1 MIIKNGNV
9 VTPYEILN
17 GTDIKITN
25 GKIAGIGK
33 YHPEPDEPVI
43 DAAGLYVCPGFV
55 DIHTHGGFGGDFMD
69 ATEEAFDNACAFH
82 ISNGTTSI
90 LATTVTVPVDQI
102 TDMLTVLRSY
112 KNRENPTCRILDA
125 HIEGPYISYK
135 NKGAQHE
142 QYLRIPDRDDY
153 SFITDNAD
161 VIKTVTIAPE
171 LDGAA
176 KMTADLKAKGIIVC
190 GGHDDGEKSKI
201 MPVIDAGLSHC
212 THLWCAMSVVAMRD
226 GVRSVGL
233 CELGLIDDRLTVE
246 LIADN
251 HHITGYWFGADSES
265 VADGLMN
272 TPQDRII
279 PGGYEFYRQ
288 WHRYLKDQGVDF
300 IKVDCQGN
308 AAEFLKNDP
317 AAFEKVGVIMDGLEQ
332 SAVENFDFM
341 INCMGMNNLNAHQ
354 HRSSVLLRNSDDF
367 FPNKPEGFREHAV
380 NNIYNAVFTDELFYC
395 DYDMWWSD
403 HADAKRSAALR
414 FLSGGPVYVSDAPDK
429 TDRTPMEPFLAEDGL
444 FRRPVQAL
452 KPTYD
457 CLFGFDKV
465 LKAFTKVD
473 NGYAVALFSFEEA
486 GQTMLSAADFGE
498 DGRWQITELYG
509 GASFSLQPSQAT
521 EVSLAP
527 ADVKVYHLTRR

>member
-9 VTPYEILN
+9 VIPYEILN

-251 HHITGYWFGADSES
+251 HHITPDMVRLVYRCKGADKMCVVSDCLR
-265 VADGLMN
+265 A
-272 TPQDRII
+272 
-279 PGGYEFYRQ
+279 GG
-288 WHRYLKDQGVDF
+288 K
-300 IKVDCQGN
+300 
-308 AAEFLKNDP
+308 P
-317 AAFEKVGVIMDGLEQ
+317 AAGTLYTLGTIKDKNAQKFIVSDGVARLPDGTRYAGSIQPLSQMVRNLVVDAGIPLVDAVRMASRTPARVVGAADQVGSVSVGKWADFCLMDEK
-332 SAVENFDFM
+332 
-341 INCMGMNNLNAHQ
+341 LNVMQ
-354 HRSSVLLRNSDDF
+354 VLLA
-367 FPNKPEGFREHAV
+367 G
-380 NNIYNAVFTDELFYC
+380 
-395 DYDMWWSD
+395 
-403 HADAKRSAALR
+403 
-414 FLSGGPVYVSDAPDK
+414 
-429 TDRTPMEPFLAEDGL
+429 EP
-444 FRRPVQAL
+444 RIQ
-452 KPTYD
+452 
-457 CLFGFDKV
+457 
-465 LKAFTKVD
+465 
-473 NGYAVALFSFEEA
+473 N
-486 GQTMLSAADFGE
+486 
-498 DGRWQITELYG
+498 
-509 GASFSLQPSQAT
+509 
-521 EVSLAP
+521 
-527 ADVKVYHLTRR
+527 